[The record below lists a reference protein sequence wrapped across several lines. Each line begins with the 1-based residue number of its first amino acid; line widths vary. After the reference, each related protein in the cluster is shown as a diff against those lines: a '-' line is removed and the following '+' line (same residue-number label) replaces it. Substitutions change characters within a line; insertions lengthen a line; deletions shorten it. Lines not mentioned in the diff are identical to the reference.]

1 MTPMPAIDTPLPHPD
16 RPPGGSSGGASAA
29 GQLAG
34 LESLLCRWIGLDVA
48 TIGSASIARAC
59 QRRLA
64 ASGLSDLAALESL
77 VLRDPAE
84 RDRLVEE
91 VVVSESWFFRD
102 EQVFVFLESFA
113 RARVGLTDR
122 LPLRILSVP
131 CACGEEPYSIA
142 MRLIDA
148 GMPPDSFVID
158 AFDVSHAC
166 LARARAGRY
175 SANAFRNADQT
186 FRRRWFR
193 DEGTAAVIDPA
204 VRSRVRFAW
213 GNLLDPTFAER
224 EPPYDV
230 IFCRNLLIY
239 LTEEAR
245 RRVETTLA
253 RLLAADGALVLGA
266 AEPPIMR
273 GGWIPAGMSSM
284 FALRKAVAPPSKTG
298 SRPAADRSSPASSWQ
313 SLPPRGD
320 RTAPSPTAVFR
331 RPAPARPAATAS
343 VQPAVNAHS
352 DQLAETLQRAGELA
366 NASRHADAIA
376 ACEAH
381 ARHLGPSP
389 ELFFMLGSL
398 HQAHGDL
405 DRAEGYFHKTL
416 YLDPTHEEAALA
428 LALVAGCRGDERMA
442 ESYRE
447 SASRIFSRKAGQ

>member
-16 RPPGGSSGGASAA
+16 RPWGGSSGAASAD

-34 LESLLCRWIGLDVA
+34 LEMLLCRWIGLDVA
-48 TIGSASIARAC
+48 TIGTASIARAC
-59 QRRLA
+59 QRRLVA
-64 ASGLSDLAALESL
+64 TGVSDLAALESL

-113 RARVGLTDR
+113 RARGGLTDR

-142 MRLIDA
+142 MRLLDA
-148 GMPPDSFVID
+148 GLSPESFTID
-158 AFDVSHAC
+158 AFDVSHVC
-166 LARARAGRY
+166 LGKARAGRY
-175 SANAFRNADQT
+175 SANAFRNADQS

-193 DEGTAAVIDPA
+193 DEGSTAVIDPV
-204 VRSRVRFAW
+204 VRAQVRFAW
-213 GNLLDPTFAER
+213 GNLLDPSFAER
-224 EPPYDV
+224 EQPYDV

-239 LTEEAR
+239 LTTDAR
-245 RRVETTLA
+245 RQVEITLR
-253 RLLAADGALVLGA
+253 RLLVADGALVLGA

-284 FALRKAVAPPSKTG
+284 FALRKAVTPPVTPQGRTAALTSTAGPRGATSPKA
-298 SRPAADRSSPASSWQ
+298 RPSVRTSSSP
-313 SLPPRGD
+313 RGAGLGSAPMSAGQPSIEA
-320 RTAPSPTAVFR
+320 RT
-331 RPAPARPAATAS
+331 
-343 VQPAVNAHS
+343 
-352 DQLAETLQRAGELA
+352 DQLTATLRQAGELA
-366 NASRHADAIA
+366 NAGRHADAIG

-381 ARHLGPSP
+381 ARDVGPSP
-389 ELFFMLGSL
+389 ELFFMLGTL

-405 DRAEGYFHKTL
+405 DRAEGCFHKTL

-447 SASRIFSRKAGQ
+447 SASRIFARKAGQ